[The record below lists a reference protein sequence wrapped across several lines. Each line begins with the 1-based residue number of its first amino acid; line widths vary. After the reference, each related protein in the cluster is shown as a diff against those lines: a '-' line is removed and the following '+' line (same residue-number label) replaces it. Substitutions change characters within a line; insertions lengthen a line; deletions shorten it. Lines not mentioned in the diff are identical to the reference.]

1 MSIDVCFSGKTEGEI
16 NVCSKAKCQMQTD
29 KECLVCLVVF
39 PLYCSPAC
47 DAATRSGERRI
58 LTKRSIDFS
67 CDAHALD
74 RGRHMNVVCMYIV
87 CWRFKHV
94 QTAYKKVSTWE
105 KDPLSWFFI
114 FLYISVYIYIYSL
127 SLFLSEVIQKGQT
140 QVVVGSDT
148 VPDTILEP
156 QLWQLWWWHG
166 AWVKAV
172 SIAWNTDTDTD
183 GHGRCLGSGP
193 SGSQAPTLGSR
204 AGRPLQAP

>member
-114 FLYISVYIYIYSL
+114 FLYIYIFFIFIS
-127 SLFLSEVIQKGQT
+127 FRGDSER
-140 QVVVGSDT
+140 
-148 VPDTILEP
+148 
-156 QLWQLWWWHG
+156 
-166 AWVKAV
+166 
-172 SIAWNTDTDTD
+172 TDT
-183 GHGRCLGSGP
+183 
-193 SGSQAPTLGSR
+193 GSR
-204 AGRPLQAP
+204 GKRHSAGHNPRAPAVAAMVMARGLSQSC

>member
-29 KECLVCLVVF
+29 KECLVVF

-87 CWRFKHV
+87 C
-94 QTAYKKVSTWE
+94 
-105 KDPLSWFFI
+105 
-114 FLYISVYIYIYSL
+114 
-127 SLFLSEVIQKGQT
+127 
-140 QVVVGSDT
+140 
-148 VPDTILEP
+148 
-156 QLWQLWWWHG
+156 
-166 AWVKAV
+166 
-172 SIAWNTDTDTD
+172 
-183 GHGRCLGSGP
+183 
-193 SGSQAPTLGSR
+193 
-204 AGRPLQAP
+204 